1 MYMRTKKTLTTKLV
15 LAAVLILLTTATSRA
30 ADFITDVKVIGG
42 SSLKNDVNPLW
53 YDLVGKGWTGVDYDL
68 NKGCGESSDYIYLL
82 YKTAS
87 NTDGLNHGYITD
99 FLISNSNT
107 NDVPDAMMID
117 GRTYFLVTC
126 DGSDD
131 FKSSKGDLNRNAGG
145 DYIHLYYTM
154 SPFVEG
160 YAVTSIS
167 INETQ
172 SGAVGIYGEST
183 GYNLNAGCNT
193 NTAIYMH
200 TTTASAA
207 IPSYPPTVT
216 LTAESGEVLLHNGQ
230 TLTGTGGD
238 NTRVIIAADATVT
251 LSGATITSPISTRLF
266 SPNNPYE
273 FYLCDDYPWSG
284 ITCQGSATIILAD
297 GTTNLVQAGGYTRA
311 AILVGPQQG
320 STLTIRGNGTL
331 RAQNFGCGACIGSNG
346 SGDLAYFDTETQ
358 TTIVPGGPGS
368 CGNIVIESGTIIAEG
383 GIWHLWDNALEKV
396 WEVDGTGGAAA
407 IGSGNCAACG
417 NITIGNGRVNIEA
430 HGDGYLIG
438 PGKSGTEPGYQ
449 STCGTLTIGGV
460 QTDYITGD
468 DFVYPQRY
476 NITYNLN
483 GGTVIGSSN
492 PTDYSCNNSF
502 TLAEPQRIGYQFN
515 GWTWDGQTIP
525 QKNVVFPYDQTG
537 DKTFT
542 ANWLQVQRVELTPDM
557 TDVILADGHILTGT
571 GGVDTH
577 VTITDGATVTLDGVT
592 ITNISSENSHN
603 WGGINCQG
611 NATIILADNSIN
623 TVKGGADQNSGIF
636 IPAGYTLT
644 IRGNGTLNAMGG
656 GIYAGPGI
664 GGQRVSDGVVTANG
678 NIVIES
684 GYIIATGSPWGP
696 GIGNITTLQ
705 QGGSITINGG
715 TVIATTSLN
724 AQGVGDAQGIGGYV
738 EKITINGG
746 TVIATGGRK
755 QGGGYAESIGG
766 PNTISPT
773 LLDVSYGRTR
783 RIGGMALSDDTDNTE
798 LIRQKNGQNTDV
810 QLRGRTLYKDR
821 SWNTL
826 CLPFNATKTG
836 PLAGAVIKEL
846 DTETAYNGHKT
857 GFDNGTLYL
866 NFKDAESIVA
876 GRPYIVKWAD
886 MDDQTPIINPS
897 NEFAA
902 ELGFV
907 TEQAYWNN
915 SGQASNW
922 DWSYYTHL
930 IDGDMDTEY
939 GLSNADPWAEFH
951 YANAFTPKGYALWTS
966 KDMEGARNPKSWSIK
981 AKKNSDDADWITLTT
996 VDNTNKDKL
1005 PMANNA
1011 RTVFNLNN
1019 TEAYKYF
1026 RFEAVKDNE
1035 FQLAELQFCT
1045 VRPDIVDVVN
1055 PIFSGVTIN
1064 AAAPTAVTSEDG
1076 KVTFV
1081 GQYSPFSITEAN
1093 KDAILYVA
1101 SGNKIGYAAS
1111 ARTLKS
1117 CRAHFWVKPNNGAGA
1132 RAININWGDGESTG
1146 ITTMNYT
1153 NLTNS
1158 DGWFTLDC
1166 RKLSTEPTQK
1176 GVYINNGRKIIVK

>member
-1 MYMRTKKTLTTKLV
+1 MKRKFLLS
-15 LAAVLILLTTATSRA
+15 LFALLTSVTAGAT
-30 ADFITDVKVIGG
+30 DFITDVKVIGG
-42 SSLKNDVNPLW
+42 PTLDNDVNPLW
-53 YDLVGKGWTGVDYDL
+53 YDMVANGWTGVSYNL
-68 NKGCGESSDYIYLL
+68 NRDAGGDFIYLL

-107 NDVPDAMMID
+107 NDVPDAMLYD
-117 GRTYFLVTC
+117 GRTYFLVAF

-131 FKSSKGDLNRNAGG
+131 FKSSKGDLNRGAGG

-160 YAVTSIS
+160 HAVTSITF
-167 INETQ
+167 NETQ
-172 SGAVGIYGEST
+172 SGAVGVNGQST
-183 GYNLNAGCNT
+183 GYDLNAGCNT
-193 NTAIYMH
+193 NVSIYMH
-200 TTTASAA
+200 ITTAPAA
-207 IPSYPPTVT
+207 TPSYPSTVT

-238 NTRVIIAADATVT
+238 NTRVVIAADATVT
-251 LSGATITSPISTRLF
+251 LSDVTITSPIGTGTKLF
-266 SPNNPYE
+266 STQYSIG
-273 FYLCDDYPWSG
+273 FFICDDYPWSG
-284 ITCQGSATIILAD
+284 ITCQGNATIVLAD

-311 AILVGPQQG
+311 AILAGPQG

-331 RAQNFGCGACIGSNG
+331 RAQNFGNGAAIGSNG
-346 SGDLAYFDTETQ
+346 SGSLMYINTETE
-358 TTIVPGGPGS
+358 TIYRPGDPGS
-368 CGNIVIESGTIIAEG
+368 CGNIVIESGTIIAEY
-383 GIWHLWDNALEKV
+383 GIYYEWDFATEKI
-396 WEVDGTGGAAA
+396 WEVPGTGGAAA

-417 NITIGNGRVNIEA
+417 DITIGGGRVNIEA
-430 HGDGYLIG
+430 HAGGDCHLIG
-438 PGKSGTEPGYQ
+438 PGRSGTEPGYQ

-460 QTDYITGD
+460 VQTDYITGRS
-468 DFVYPQRY
+468 FVYPQRY
-476 NITYNLN
+476 SITYNLN

-502 TLAEPQRIGYQFN
+502 TLAEPQRIGYQFT

-542 ANWLQVQRVELTPDM
+542 AHWSQVQRVELTPDM
-557 TDVILADGHILTGT
+557 VLNDVILADGHVLTGT

-592 ITNISSENSHN
+592 ITNISSEDSHN

-644 IRGNGTLNAMGG
+644 IRGNGTLNAMGS

-664 GGQRVSDGVVTANG
+664 GGQRVSYGAIANG

-684 GYIIATGSPWGP
+684 GYIIATGTPWGP
-696 GIGNITTLQ
+696 GIGNVTTSQ
-705 QGGSITINGG
+705 KGGYITINGG

-724 AQGVGDAQGIGGYV
+724 TAGVGDAQGIGGYV

-755 QGGGYAESIGG
+755 QNGSYAESIGG
-766 PNTISPT
+766 PNTVSPT
-773 LLDVSYGRTR
+773 LFDVSYGQTR
-783 RIGGMALSDDTDNTE
+783 KIWGLKLSDDTDNTE
-798 LIRQKNGQNTDV
+798 FIGKKNGQTTDV
-810 QLRGRTLYKDR
+810 QLRGRTLYKDGT
-821 SWNTL
+821 WNTL
-826 CLPFNATKTG
+826 CVPSNATKTG

-897 NEFAA
+897 NDVVST
-902 ELGFV
+902 LGFISEV
-907 TEQAYWNN
+907 PTYDN
-915 SGQASNW
+915 GQASNW
-922 DWSYYTHL
+922 NADSQGPAKLVDSNT
-930 IDGDMDTEY
+930 DTKY
-939 GLSNADPWAEFH
+939 GLSNANPWVEFH
-951 YANAFTPKGYALWTS
+951 YANAITPKGYALWTAEDTYFFS
-966 KDMEGARNPKSWSIK
+966 TRNPTSWTIK

-996 VDNTNKDKL
+996 VDNSSGDKL
-1005 PMANNA
+1005 PMANNT
-1011 RTVFNLNN
+1011 RTVFNLDN
-1019 TEAYKYF
+1019 TEAYQYF

-1064 AAAPTAVTSEDG
+1064 AAAPTTVTSEDG
-1076 KVTFV
+1076 KVSFV
-1081 GQYSPFSITEAN
+1081 GSYSPVALTPNDKSNLFLGGAN
-1093 KDAILYVA
+1093 TLYYPNA
-1101 SGNKIGYAAS
+1101 ANNADGYYYVNA
-1111 ARTLKS
+1111 
-1117 CRAHFWVKPNNGAGA
+1117 CRAFFSLDPNATVKEFKLNFEDSEDATSIDSLTPALSKGEGVIYNLAGQ
-1132 RAININWGDGESTG
+1132 RLSKMQRGINI
-1146 ITTMNYT
+1146 
-1153 NLTNS
+1153 
-1158 DGWFTLDC
+1158 
-1166 RKLSTEPTQK
+1166 
-1176 GVYINNGRKIIVK
+1176 VNGKKILK